1 MKIKKTADAVV
12 IGGGIMGVSVAH
24 FLSKKKIG
32 KVILLEKKHLASEST
47 GNSAANI
54 RSAYSNSLTIKLALR
69 SLDMFENDQD
79 ELGGRTNFCR
89 TGMMALLG
97 EKHLKSGL
105 MVLEQ
110 EKALNTGTKQITI
123 EEAKEL
129 APKFNFD
136 GLITATYQPRAGY
149 ADPVLTTRSLAESA
163 INKWGLKIYEGL
175 SAIGIVTKNN
185 KIIGV
190 QTKNDLIE
198 TPILV
203 NAAGPWGRLVG
214 TWARKNYSI
223 RWSKEGDLVLRL
235 PKDFGTFPII
245 ADPTCRIYFRPHQ
258 DDMLLVGRDYP
269 KEIEP
274 LDINNFDAGLDNNTL
289 SKIEEGLYKRIP
301 SARFGKYE
309 HGWSSVYTITDD
321 WHPLVGP
328 EKDLEGYYTCFA
340 GSGHSFKLGPPIGE
354 SLADI
359 ILGNKPKI
367 NIWDLRPS
375 RFEDGESFTSAW
387 GSGNRA

>member
-1 MKIKKTADAVV
+1 MEKIADAVV

-24 FLSKKKIG
+24 FLSKKKMG

-47 GNSAANI
+47 GSSAANI

-69 SLDMFENDQD
+69 SLDMFENDED
-79 ELGGRTNFCR
+79 ELGGDTGFCR

-129 APKFNFD
+129 APNFNFD

-149 ADPVLTTRSLAESA
+149 ADPVLTTRTLADSA
-163 INKWGLKIYEGL
+163 INKWGLKVYEGL
-175 SAIGIVTKNN
+175 SATGIEIKKK
-185 KIIGV
+185 KITGV
-190 QTKNDLIE
+190 QTEKGLIK
-198 TPILV
+198 TPILI
-203 NAAGPWGRLVG
+203 NAAGPWGHLVG
-214 TWARKNYSI
+214 TWAMKNHSI
-223 RWSKEGDLVLRL
+223 RWSKEGDLVLKL
-235 PKDFGTFPII
+235 PKYFGTFPII
-245 ADPTCRIYFRPHQ
+245 ADPICRIYFRPHK
-258 DDMLLVGRDYP
+258 DNMLLVGRDYP

-274 LDINNFDAGLDNNTL
+274 LDIENYDTGLDNKTY
-289 SKIEEGLYKRIP
+289 SKIVDGLYKRIP
-301 SARFGKYE
+301 TARYGKYD
-309 HGWSSVYTITDD
+309 HGWSSIYTISDD

-328 EKDLEGYYTCFA
+328 EKDFEGYFTCFA

-354 SLADI
+354 ALADI
-359 ILGNKPKI
+359 ILGINPKI
-367 NIWDLRPS
+367 NIFDLRPD
-375 RFEDGESFTSAW
+375 RFEDGESFSSAW

>member
-1 MKIKKTADAVV
+1 MEKIVDAVV

-24 FLSKKKIG
+24 FLSKKKMG

-47 GNSAANI
+47 GSSAANI

-69 SLDMFENDQD
+69 SLDMFENDED
-79 ELGGRTNFCR
+79 ELGGDTGFCR

-129 APKFNFD
+129 APNFNFD

-149 ADPVLTTRSLAESA
+149 ADPVLTTRTLADSA
-163 INKWGLKIYEGL
+163 INKWGLKVYEGL
-175 SAIGIVTKNN
+175 SATGIEIKNN

-190 QTKNDLIE
+190 QTEKGLIK
-198 TPILV
+198 TPILI
-203 NAAGPWGRLVG
+203 NAAGPWGHLVG
-214 TWARKNYSI
+214 TWAMKNHSI
-223 RWSKEGDLVLRL
+223 RWSKEGDLVLKL
-235 PKDFGTFPII
+235 PKNFGTFPII
-245 ADPTCRIYFRPHQ
+245 ADPICRIYFRPHK
-258 DDMLLVGRDYP
+258 DNMLLVGRDYP

-274 LDINNFDAGLDNNTL
+274 LDIENYDTGLDNKTY
-289 SKIEEGLYKRIP
+289 SKIVDGLYKRIP
-301 SARFGKYE
+301 TARYGKYD
-309 HGWSSVYTITDD
+309 HGWSSIYTISDD

-328 EKDLEGYYTCFA
+328 EKDFEGYFTCFA

-354 SLADI
+354 ALADI
-359 ILGNKPKI
+359 ILGINPKI
-367 NIWDLRPS
+367 NIFDLRPG
-375 RFEDGESFTSAW
+375 RFEDGESFSSAW